1 VLLAVLCTKKP
12 RKNLIKTKKKNKEG
26 VFNMGKIKLIIS
38 LVIILIVVGAAFFMF
53 TPEKAAA
60 ALLYVEEGAVE
71 INTGKGWTAASD
83 EMKLK
88 ENVEVRTG
96 EGRATIVL
104 HDSEILRLEPNTHI
118 KLADLNQENIRIK
131 QESGST
137 WNKVMKMTG
146 TKGYEVETPNTVA
159 TVRGTEF
166 GITIDEIEEIVEA
179 FVEEG
184 NLGLAQKE
192 AGEIVG
198 ELDLS
203 KGEFVA
209 VRKGARELV
218 KAEFKERH
226 FEMIRRNKANDLN
239 TMRQIRK
246 NIVLRNKMAKIGMK
260 LRKVTEKNL
269 DDSLDDVD
277 SGRSTQE
284 KADELIDKIP
294 GYTKEK
300 DRFKE
305 LNRKIREKV
314 QRQEVPEVLRERLA
328 AVRERTQEEIKERE
342 ELREKVGDLLDQRE
356 EVKEKI
362 EETGERI
369 REVPD
374 RIREA
379 GDDLREPEPETEP
392 IRADSIRSVEPVNTE
407 EKVDEPAK
415 CTVCRN

>member
-1 VLLAVLCTKKP
+1 
-12 RKNLIKTKKKNKEG
+12 
-26 VFNMGKIKLIIS
+26 MGKLKLIIS
-38 LVIILIVVGAAFFMF
+38 LVIILIVVGSLFFMF

-60 ALLYVEEGAVE
+60 ALLYVDEGIVE

-88 ENVEVRTG
+88 ENVEVRTA
-96 EGRATIVL
+96 EGKATIVL

-118 KLADLNQENIRIK
+118 KLKDLNQENILIK

-137 WNKVMKMTG
+137 WNKVMKLTG

-166 GITIDEIEEIVEA
+166 GVVIIDELAEEIFVEA
-179 FVEEG
+179 G
-184 NLGLAQKE
+184 NLGLTQKE

-198 ELDLS
+198 ELELS

-209 VRKGARELV
+209 VRKGTRELV

-226 FEMIRRNKANDLN
+226 FEMVRENKENDLN

-260 LRKVTEKNL
+260 IRKITEKNL
-269 DDSLDDVD
+269 DDSLDDID
-277 SGRSTQE
+277 SGRSAQE
-284 KADELIDKIP
+284 KADELINKIP

-305 LNRKIREKV
+305 MNRKIREKV

-342 ELREKVGDLLDQRE
+342 ELKEKVGDLLEQRE
-356 EVKEKI
+356 EVKEKL

-369 REVPD
+369 REVPE
-374 RIREA
+374 RVREA
-379 GDDLREPEPETEP
+379 GENLREPEQEQKLEP
-392 IRADSIRSVEPVNTE
+392 IRAEAIKVIEPVNTE
-407 EKVDEPAK
+407 VKVEETPE
-415 CTVCRN
+415 CTVCRS

>member
-1 VLLAVLCTKKP
+1 MG
-12 RKNLIKTKKKNKEG
+12 KTK
-26 VFNMGKIKLIIS
+26 IIIS
-38 LVIILIVVGAAFFMF
+38 LVIILIVIGAVFFMF
-53 TPEKAAA
+53 TPKKAEA

-71 INTGKGWTAASD
+71 VNTGKGWTTASD
-83 EMKLK
+83 EMRLK
-88 ENVEVRTG
+88 ENMEVRTA

-166 GITIDEIEEIVEA
+166 GITIDEIEDIVEA

-184 NLGLAQKE
+184 NLRLAQKE

-203 KGEFVA
+203 KGEFIA
-209 VRKGARELV
+209 VRKGVRELV
-218 KAEFKERH
+218 KAELKERH
-226 FEMIRRNKANDLN
+226 FEMIRKNKAADLD
-239 TMRQIRK
+239 TMRLIRK

-260 LRKVTEKNL
+260 LKKITEKNL
-269 DDSLDDVD
+269 DDSLDDID
-277 SGRSTQE
+277 SGRSRQE
-284 KADELIDKIP
+284 KADELINKIP
-294 GYTKEK
+294 GYAEEKE
-300 DRFKE
+300 RFKE

-314 QRQEVPEVLRERLA
+314 ERQEVPEVLKERLA
-328 AVRERTQEEIKERE
+328 AVRERTAEEIRERE
-342 ELREKVGDLLDQRE
+342 ELKEKVGDLLEQRE

-362 EETGERI
+362 EETGGRI
-369 REVPD
+369 REVPE
-374 RIREA
+374 RIKEA
-379 GDDLREPEPETEP
+379 GDNMIESEQKRESNLETVS
-392 IRADSIRSVEPVNTE
+392 ADAVRTAEPVAE
-407 EKVDEPAK
+407 ESAG
-415 CTVCRN
+415 CTVCRS

>member
-1 VLLAVLCTKKP
+1 
-12 RKNLIKTKKKNKEG
+12 
-26 VFNMGKIKLIIS
+26 
-38 LVIILIVVGAAFFMF
+38 
-53 TPEKAAA
+53 
-60 ALLYVEEGAVE
+60 
-71 INTGKGWTAASD
+71 
-83 EMKLK
+83 
-88 ENVEVRTG
+88 
-96 EGRATIVL
+96 
-104 HDSEILRLEPNTHI
+104 
-118 KLADLNQENIRIK
+118 
-131 QESGST
+131 
-137 WNKVMKMTG
+137 MKMTG

-166 GITIDEIEEIVEA
+166 GVMMNEIEEIAEV

-192 AGEIVG
+192 AGELVG

-209 VRKGARELV
+209 VRKGVRELV

-260 LRKVTEKNL
+260 LKKITEKNL
-269 DDSLDDVD
+269 DDSLDDID
-277 SGRSTQE
+277 SGRSAQE

-305 LNRKIREKV
+305 LNKKIREKV

-328 AVRERTQEEIKERE
+328 VVRERTQEEIRERE
-342 ELREKVGDLLDQRE
+342 ELKEKVGDLLEQRE

-362 EETGERI
+362 VVETSERV
-369 REVPD
+369 RDVPD
-374 RIREA
+374 RTREA
-379 GDDLREPEPETEP
+379 DDNLREPEQIEPKETEP
-392 IRADSIRSVEPVNTE
+392 VRDRTIVEGSAIEPIVDKTDDGYVKTIDEKDTEDPTIIREPLNVIQ
-407 EKVDEPAK
+407 K
-415 CTVCRN
+415 